1 MSDMRYMNREHKKR
15 LLRSNIVKL
24 PRPEQTDYEDDEED
38 DEGYGEDDAEE
49 EQQGGNRQKR
59 ILIVLLVTLAAA
71 ALFGW
76 RYYRKRY
83 EYMEYEVLWEMP
95 MRLSLIHI

>member
-1 MSDMRYMNREHKKR
+1 MVYTEIYRHFREIYYMSDMRYMNREHKKR

-49 EQQGGNRQKR
+49 EQIGRAH
-59 ILIVLLVTLAAA
+59 V
-71 ALFGW
+71 
-76 RYYRKRY
+76 
-83 EYMEYEVLWEMP
+83 
-95 MRLSLIHI
+95 